1 VKIAPYTLTATEAVQ
16 AIASGRLSSVDLVK
30 SCLAQI
36 ADTDASINAWAYL
49 DPESALAQAAE
60 CDRIR
65 KAGLGT
71 GPLHGLPVGLK
82 DVIDTRDMPTQRGT
96 DIFKD
101 RQPDK
106 DARLVERL
114 RESGAVIMGKTVTT
128 ELAFVHANDTRN
140 PHNPEHSPGG
150 SSSGS
155 AAAVAACHV
164 PLAVGTQTNGS
175 VIRPASFCGTF
186 GFKPTR
192 GVISRAGVLKTSDS
206 LDQVGCF
213 GRSLEDVALLT
224 DALAGYDQADSCSFA
239 RPRPQMRAG
248 AQAEAPVA
256 PDLVWFNL
264 PFYDRLSPDAHEGME
279 AVLDVL
285 GPRITRMAAA
295 DTLANLVA
303 VQARIHEYEICQ
315 HQAAVFDANFEDLSR
330 ELQLIVARGRKISE
344 AEYTDALAVKA
355 SAQTSLM
362 SCLSNLMRSLP
373 PAQPGKPPNLG
384 QARAIR
390 YFAPYGPWP
399 VCPASACP
407 FWWVTITSQ
416 LAYSSSGQLKKMTV
430 FCAPRDGCNSTWRKP
445 PNEGQSHVKNC
456 QTHRGACGHGS
467 FPHIHRG
474 PVT

>member
-1 VKIAPYTLTATEAVQ
+1 MKIAPYTLTATEAVQ

-30 SCLAQI
+30 SCLEQI
-36 ADTDASINAWAYL
+36 ADTDASIKAWAYL

-344 AEYTDALAVKA
+344 AEYTDALAVKD
-355 SAQTSLM
+355 SAQTFFDELFVEFDAIIAPSAAGEAPKFGSGTGDPIFCTLWTLAGLP
-362 SCLSNLMRSLP
+362 CVSLP
-373 PAQPGKPPNLG
+373 LLVGDNNLPIGVQLIGPIEKDDRLLRTARWLQLHLAQ
-384 QARAIR
+384 A
-390 YFAPYGPWP
+390 
-399 VCPASACP
+399 
-407 FWWVTITSQ
+407 T
-416 LAYSSSGQLKKMTV
+416 
-430 FCAPRDGCNSTWRKP
+430 
-445 PNEGQSHVKNC
+445 
-456 QTHRGACGHGS
+456 
-467 FPHIHRG
+467 
-474 PVT
+474 

>member
-1 VKIAPYTLTATEAVQ
+1 MKIAPYTLTATEAVQ

-224 DALAGYDQADSCSFA
+224 DALARYDQADSCSFA

-355 SAQTSLM
+355 SAQTFFDELFVEFDAIIAPCATGEAPKFGSGTGDPIFCTLWTLAGLP
-362 SCLSNLMRSLP
+362 CVSLP
-373 PAQPGKPPNLG
+373 LLVGDNNLPIGVQLIGPIEKDDRLLRTARWLQLHLAQ
-384 QARAIR
+384 A
-390 YFAPYGPWP
+390 
-399 VCPASACP
+399 
-407 FWWVTITSQ
+407 T
-416 LAYSSSGQLKKMTV
+416 
-430 FCAPRDGCNSTWRKP
+430 
-445 PNEGQSHVKNC
+445 
-456 QTHRGACGHGS
+456 
-467 FPHIHRG
+467 
-474 PVT
+474 

>member
-1 VKIAPYTLTATEAVQ
+1 MKIAPYTLTATEAVQ

-30 SCLAQI
+30 SCLEQI
-36 ADTDASINAWAYL
+36 ADTDASIKAWAHL

-140 PHNPEHSPGG
+140 PHNPEYSPGG

-330 ELQLIVARGRKISE
+330 ELQLIVAQGRKISE

-355 SAQTSLM
+355 SAQTFFDELFVEFDAIIAPCATGEAPKFGSGTGDPIFCTLWTLAGLP
-362 SCLSNLMRSLP
+362 CVSLP
-373 PAQPGKPPNLG
+373 LLVGDNNLPIGVQLIGPIEKDDRLLRTARWLQLHLAQ
-384 QARAIR
+384 A
-390 YFAPYGPWP
+390 
-399 VCPASACP
+399 
-407 FWWVTITSQ
+407 T
-416 LAYSSSGQLKKMTV
+416 
-430 FCAPRDGCNSTWRKP
+430 
-445 PNEGQSHVKNC
+445 
-456 QTHRGACGHGS
+456 
-467 FPHIHRG
+467 
-474 PVT
+474 

>member
-30 SCLAQI
+30 SCLEQI
-36 ADTDASINAWAYL
+36 ADTDASIKAWAHL

-355 SAQTSLM
+355 SAQTFFDELFVEFDAIIAPCATGEAPKFGSGTGDPIFCTLWTLAGLP
-362 SCLSNLMRSLP
+362 CVSLP
-373 PAQPGKPPNLG
+373 LLVGDNNLPIGVQLIGPIEKDDRLLRTARWLQLHLAQ
-384 QARAIR
+384 A
-390 YFAPYGPWP
+390 
-399 VCPASACP
+399 
-407 FWWVTITSQ
+407 T
-416 LAYSSSGQLKKMTV
+416 
-430 FCAPRDGCNSTWRKP
+430 
-445 PNEGQSHVKNC
+445 
-456 QTHRGACGHGS
+456 
-467 FPHIHRG
+467 
-474 PVT
+474 

>member
-30 SCLAQI
+30 SCLEQI
-36 ADTDASINAWAYL
+36 ADTDASIKAWAHL

-106 DARLVERL
+106 DARLVEHL

-355 SAQTSLM
+355 SAQTFFDELFVEFDAIIAPCATGEAPKFGSGTGDPIFCTLWTLAGLP
-362 SCLSNLMRSLP
+362 CVSLP
-373 PAQPGKPPNLG
+373 LLVGDNNLPIGVQLIGPIEKDDRLLRTARWLQLHLAQ
-384 QARAIR
+384 A
-390 YFAPYGPWP
+390 
-399 VCPASACP
+399 
-407 FWWVTITSQ
+407 T
-416 LAYSSSGQLKKMTV
+416 
-430 FCAPRDGCNSTWRKP
+430 
-445 PNEGQSHVKNC
+445 
-456 QTHRGACGHGS
+456 
-467 FPHIHRG
+467 
-474 PVT
+474 

>member
-30 SCLAQI
+30 SCLEQI
-36 ADTDASINAWAYL
+36 ADTDASIKAWAHL

-355 SAQTSLM
+355 SAQTFFDELFVEFDAIIAPCATGEAPKFGSGTGDPIFCTLWTLAGLP
-362 SCLSNLMRSLP
+362 CVSLP
-373 PAQPGKPPNLG
+373 LLVGDNNLPIGIQLIGPIEKDDRLLRTARWLQLHLAQ
-384 QARAIR
+384 A
-390 YFAPYGPWP
+390 
-399 VCPASACP
+399 
-407 FWWVTITSQ
+407 T
-416 LAYSSSGQLKKMTV
+416 
-430 FCAPRDGCNSTWRKP
+430 
-445 PNEGQSHVKNC
+445 
-456 QTHRGACGHGS
+456 
-467 FPHIHRG
+467 
-474 PVT
+474 

>member
-1 VKIAPYTLTATEAVQ
+1 MKIAPYTLTATEAVQ

-30 SCLAQI
+30 SCLEHI
-36 ADTDASINAWAYL
+36 ADTDASIKAWAHL

-355 SAQTSLM
+355 SAQTFFDDLFVEFDAIIAPCATGEAPKFGSGTGDPIFCTLWTLAGLP
-362 SCLSNLMRSLP
+362 CVSLP
-373 PAQPGKPPNLG
+373 LLVGDNNLPIGVQLIGPIEKDDRLLRTARWLQLHLAQ
-384 QARAIR
+384 A
-390 YFAPYGPWP
+390 
-399 VCPASACP
+399 
-407 FWWVTITSQ
+407 T
-416 LAYSSSGQLKKMTV
+416 
-430 FCAPRDGCNSTWRKP
+430 
-445 PNEGQSHVKNC
+445 
-456 QTHRGACGHGS
+456 
-467 FPHIHRG
+467 
-474 PVT
+474 

>member
-1 VKIAPYTLTATEAVQ
+1 MKIAPYTLTATEAVQ

-30 SCLAQI
+30 SCLEQI
-36 ADTDASINAWAYL
+36 ADTDASIKAWAHL

-60 CDRIR
+60 CDRMR

-355 SAQTSLM
+355 SAQTFFDELFVEFDAIIAPCATGEAPKFGSGTGDPIFCTLWTLAGLP
-362 SCLSNLMRSLP
+362 CVSLP
-373 PAQPGKPPNLG
+373 LLVGDNNLPIGVQLIGPIEKDDRLLRTARWLQLHLAQ
-384 QARAIR
+384 A
-390 YFAPYGPWP
+390 
-399 VCPASACP
+399 
-407 FWWVTITSQ
+407 T
-416 LAYSSSGQLKKMTV
+416 
-430 FCAPRDGCNSTWRKP
+430 
-445 PNEGQSHVKNC
+445 
-456 QTHRGACGHGS
+456 
-467 FPHIHRG
+467 
-474 PVT
+474 

>member
-1 VKIAPYTLTATEAVQ
+1 MKIAPYTLTATEAVL

-355 SAQTSLM
+355 SAQTFFDELFVEFDAIIAPCATGEAPKFGSGTGDPIFCTLWTLAGLP
-362 SCLSNLMRSLP
+362 CVSLP
-373 PAQPGKPPNLG
+373 LLVGDNNLPIGVQLIGPIEKDDRLLRTARWLQLHLAQ
-384 QARAIR
+384 A
-390 YFAPYGPWP
+390 
-399 VCPASACP
+399 
-407 FWWVTITSQ
+407 T
-416 LAYSSSGQLKKMTV
+416 
-430 FCAPRDGCNSTWRKP
+430 
-445 PNEGQSHVKNC
+445 
-456 QTHRGACGHGS
+456 
-467 FPHIHRG
+467 
-474 PVT
+474 

>member
-1 VKIAPYTLTATEAVQ
+1 VKIAPYTLTATEAVL

-140 PHNPEHSPGG
+140 PHNPEYSPGG

-355 SAQTSLM
+355 SAQTFFDELFVEFDAIIAPCATGEAPKFGSGTGDPIFCTLWTLAGLP
-362 SCLSNLMRSLP
+362 CVSLP
-373 PAQPGKPPNLG
+373 LLVGDNNLPIGVQLIGPIEKDDRLLRTARWLQLHLAQ
-384 QARAIR
+384 A
-390 YFAPYGPWP
+390 
-399 VCPASACP
+399 
-407 FWWVTITSQ
+407 T
-416 LAYSSSGQLKKMTV
+416 
-430 FCAPRDGCNSTWRKP
+430 
-445 PNEGQSHVKNC
+445 
-456 QTHRGACGHGS
+456 
-467 FPHIHRG
+467 
-474 PVT
+474 